1 MAIVVFAGNR
11 AGAGKTCLISGLLH
25 LLRES
30 GRNPAYCKPFSE
42 SPDADSDVAFL
53 SELLSGDGPAVPPP
67 GPLPTD
73 GDDPDEETLKQ
84 AADAVAALDA
94 DGDIVLLE
102 GPESSSLAAGL
113 TAQLAAQG
121 LDARGVLVA
130 AYEKGLSP
138 ATVQDL
144 AEPWGESLMGVVFNH
159 CPPYR
164 QEWLA
169 REVIAPL
176 RELNVSTLG
185 ALPEDRPLLSVTVGQ
200 IADHLGG
207 SWVQEPDNTNAP
219 VDRFLIGGNIM
230 DSGPNYFGRYPNQAV
245 ITRAERPDIQLA
257 SLMCETKCL
266 VLTGGSEPTE
276 YIRVEAANRGVPL
289 ISVGLDTLAAAEAL
303 EDIFSHSSAHQVG
316 KARRAA
322 DLIEERLAPLLRQ
335 TLRLSRRGR
344 RG

>member
-30 GRNPAYCKPFSE
+30 GRNPAYCKPFSDN
-42 SPDADSDVAFL
+42 PDADPDVAYL
-53 SELLSGDGPAVPPP
+53 SEFLAGDGPPVFTP
-67 GPLPTD
+67 GPLPPG
-73 GDDPDEETLKQ
+73 GDTPDAATLLP
-84 AADAVAALDA
+84 ASDAVAALDA
-94 DGDIVLLE
+94 AADVVLLE

-113 TAQLAAQG
+113 TAQLNAQG
-121 LDARGVLVA
+121 LTSRGVLVA
-130 AYEKGLSP
+130 SYEKEISP
-138 ATVQDL
+138 AAVQDM
-144 AEPWGESLMGVVFNH
+144 ARPWGESLMGVVFNH

-176 RELNVSTLG
+176 RELDVATLG
-185 ALPEDRPLLSVTVGQ
+185 ALPEDRPLLSVTVRQ

-207 SWVQEPDNTNAP
+207 SWVQEPDNADAP

-266 VLTGGSEPTE
+266 VLTGGGEPTE

-289 ISVGLDTLAAAEAL
+289 ISVELDTLAAAQAL
-303 EDIFSHSSAHQVG
+303 EDVFSLSTAHQVD
-316 KARRAA
+316 KSRRAA
-322 DLIEERLAPLLRQ
+322 ALIEENLAPLLRQ
-335 TLRLSRRGR
+335 TLRLSQSRSAG
-344 RG
+344 